1 MNPHNIPRSLTDCIT
16 KLLPWA
22 VHLSDY
28 SAEDED
34 VAKELYENITSV
46 LNSSE
51 YRFGNEHSLAFVYD
65 LCSLSYSNE
74 TDRVFLFDMK
84 VPQLGKIEW

>member
-1 MNPHNIPRSLTDCIT
+1 
-16 KLLPWA
+16 
-22 VHLSDY
+22 
-28 SAEDED
+28 
-34 VAKELYENITSV
+34 

-84 VPQLGKIEW
+84 VPQLGKIE